1 MGDFFKKYWL
11 IEIDSRRSIYLDQ
24 GLKARQKVA
33 GEPGKLIFHPKID
46 PGGTRG
52 IPGGLPSVRRKS
64 MGDFFKK
71 YWLIEID
78 SRRSIYLDQGLK
90 ARQKVAGEPGKLI
103 FHPKVDPGGTRR
115 VSGGLPR
122 VVRKSLGDFFK
133 SYSVIEID
141 SRGSIYS
148 D

>member
-1 MGDFFKKYWL
+1 MGDFFIKYWL

-78 SRRSIYLDQGLK
+78 SRGSIYLD
-90 ARQKVAGEPGKLI
+90 
-103 FHPKVDPGGTRR
+103 
-115 VSGGLPR
+115 
-122 VVRKSLGDFFK
+122 
-133 SYSVIEID
+133 
-141 SRGSIYS
+141 
-148 D
+148 